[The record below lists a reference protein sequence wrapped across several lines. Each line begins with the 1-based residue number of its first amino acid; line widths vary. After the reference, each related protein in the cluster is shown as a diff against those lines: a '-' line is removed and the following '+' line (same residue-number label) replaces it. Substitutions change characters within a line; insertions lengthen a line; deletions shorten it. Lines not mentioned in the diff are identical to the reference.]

1 MGLSVAIAG
10 GIILSVLMLVM
21 MSITGLA
28 GNIFSIGETSSKV
41 FDLENTILKT
51 NTKIQELSAFS
62 GSNVVNFDLLNE
74 GNEKLWQYK
83 KFNVFITYDADIS
96 GSKTRVT
103 EQFTY
108 NANGAFDSSVLNG
121 TADFKIQRGTSII
134 PDGLCLKRAIF

>member
-10 GIILSVLMLVM
+10 AIVLSVLMFVL
-21 MSITGLA
+21 MSMNGMT
-28 GNIFSIGETSSKV
+28 GNIFSIGETSSIV

-51 NTKIQELSAFS
+51 NTKIQELKAFS
-62 GSNVVNFDLLNE
+62 GSNIVNFDLFNE

-108 NANGAFDSSVLNG
+108 NANGAFDSSVLNN
-121 TADFKIQRGTSII
+121 R
-134 PDGLCLKRAIF
+134 R